1 MNAMTLPPAAPRVSS
16 YNLDPRLL
24 RSRAVDLPG
33 LTSVRVA
40 DLFPDAPEPIRAAS
54 PSDLRQ
60 AIRQRTL
67 QALQGVDLSKIQPE
81 DSVNVLASHH
91 GFTIQGGEAY
101 AEMIRVVRDEVER
114 RCGTR
119 QIRLRAGVGLRY
131 RESEEYIKRFGLD
144 EHFAGKAEGIAPMDP
159 GVPIETE
166 LGTLYGIQKAYNARW
181 IIHTHNN
188 DIREL
193 HYHRQLG
200 RLFKPFAMSYAT
212 IETRSAYH
220 QSMGPRSANL
230 IPRVIFESDFVQRRF
245 VCSVILQVSPTGI
258 IGVDANNDLVAQD
271 SYFTRLNLAW
281 YGKVV
286 TLLSRIDELI
296 LIIDYPGPI
305 PYTTAGGLLFGNFL
319 NATVDEYDL
328 DIPFTP
334 FTRYTDMLYP
344 GDQPLI
350 EGVLPPPNPAIKAL
364 IINYA
369 SKGYPGTFFAQ
380 QLPTLVVGAQADLLQ
395 GCEQNTT
402 FMDYALRVESLE
414 KAVGFARRATGTDNI
429 LVFDGAVGGF
439 NVSEPL
445 AEKIRRLA
453 PEVGLEV
460 DRVLMP
466 KWLKQRGIESQVPS
480 PRGRGSG

>member
-1 MNAMTLPPAAPRVSS
+1 MQAMTLPPTEPRVSS
-16 YNLDPRLL
+16 YNIDPQLL
-24 RSRAVDLPG
+24 RSRAAQLPG
-33 LTSVRVA
+33 LTSVRIA
-40 DLFPDAPEPIRAAS
+40 DLFPEVPSPIAATS
-54 PSDLRQ
+54 ASDVRRT
-60 AIRQRTL
+60 IRERTL
-67 QALQGVDLSKIQPE
+67 RALEKTDLSRIQPE
-81 DSVNVLASHH
+81 DTVNILASHH

-119 QIRLRAGVGLRY
+119 RIRLRAGNGLRF
-131 RESEEYIKRFGLD
+131 RESEEYIKRFELD
-144 EHFAGKAEGIAPMDP
+144 GYFEGKAEGIAPMDR
-159 GVPIETE
+159 GIPIETD
-166 LGTLYGIQKAYNARW
+166 LGTLYGIQKAYDARW

-220 QSMGPRSANL
+220 QSMGPRSSNL
-230 IPRVIFESDFVQRRF
+230 LPRLIFESDLVQQKF

-258 IGVDANNDLVAQD
+258 IGVDANNDLVEQD
-271 SYFTRLNLAW
+271 KYFTQLNFSW

-286 TLLSRIDELI
+286 TLLSRLDRLI

-305 PYTTAGGLLFGNFL
+305 PYTTAGGILFGNFL
-319 NATVDEYDL
+319 NANVDEFDL
-328 DIPFTP
+328 EVAFTP

-344 GDQPLI
+344 ENRPLK
-350 EGVLPPPNPAIKAL
+350 EGVLPQPNPAIKAL

-395 GCEQNTT
+395 GCEQNTR
-402 FMDYALRVESLE
+402 FMDYALRVEDLA
-414 KAVGFARRATGTDNI
+414 KAVEFAKRAARIENI

-445 AEKIRRLA
+445 AQEIRRLA
-453 PEVGLEV
+453 PEVASEV
-460 DRVLMP
+460 DQVLMP
-466 KWLKQRGIESQVPS
+466 KWLRQRGIQ
-480 PRGRGSG
+480 